1 MFETI
6 DDPEETLRV
15 PGWLWNL
22 CVRLYHVRDPVMRAA
37 ATGLLVNRVI
47 PDDEDC
53 SLRSQ
58 FEERFEAWADALSE
72 AELDDL
78 DRALAAEICRMREW
92 LSRLERD
99 GFPEGELVAFGCAR
113 EMLEAAVCALEW
125 RNREEWI
132 CEELDRLDQA
142 VADAIEAYAP
152 PRSKERKRLFV
163 VRHINLL
170 ELACAR
176 DEYAWWAQLAQPL
189 RQRRKRRF

>member
-22 CVRLYHVRDPVMRAA
+22 CVRLYHSRDPVMRAA

-53 SLRSQ
+53 SQRSR
-58 FEERFEAWADALSE
+58 FEEKFEAWADALSE

-78 DRALAAEICRMREW
+78 DRALGAEICRMREW

-99 GFPEGELVAFGCAR
+99 GFPEGDLIAFGCAR
-113 EMLEAAVCALEW
+113 EILEAAVCALEW
-125 RNREEWI
+125 RDREEWI
-132 CEELDRLDQA
+132 CEDLDQLDRA
-142 VADAIEAYAP
+142 VVVAIEAYAP
-152 PRSKERKRLFV
+152 PRSKERERLFV
-163 VRHINLL
+163 PRRVDLL
-170 ELACAR
+170 EHAKAR
-176 DEYAWWAQLAQPL
+176 DEYAWWSQLAEPV
-189 RQRRKRRF
+189 RKRRKRRP